1 MNKELYLTGG
11 DDEDKDYEEYYGVND
26 STLEGLLHLKERL
39 DSHGITSYSYKIY
52 DSNHYMYIPEMLI
65 DFTEEKL
72 VPNSSDADMS

>member
-1 MNKELYLTGG
+1 M
-11 DDEDKDYEEYYGVND
+11 
-26 STLEGLLHLKERL
+26 HLKERL

-72 VPNSSDADMS
+72 IPNSSDADMS